1 MRNVFSFFSSSF
13 FLRLER
19 HRTNTNMYA
28 SSKNIRL
35 LFYLLATFE
44 VNFIPQIGRC
54 SRFFS
59 FFLLFCAKRQ
69 LNLTTQSTQSLC
81 DKQRTRT

>member
-1 MRNVFSFFSSSF
+1 MKNVLF

-28 SSKNIRL
+28 STKKIRL
-35 LFYLLATFE
+35 LFYLHATFE
-44 VNFIPQIGRC
+44 VNLFRKLVVALA
-54 SRFFS
+54 FS
-59 FFLLFCAKRQ
+59 LLFLLFCAKRQ